1 MYEVL
6 LTDDNRDN
14 VDGGTPAAST
24 AEQTAPAQNTEAQTA
39 ATQEPTNTSQR
50 AEKFDELL
58 DKDKG
63 NAEKTDD
70 AQTNADDAQDD
81 KATDIYSRYRD
92 KVAARGSARMALAE
106 MMRPEDQSRRERNL
120 RRVALGQA
128 LGEII
133 GGLFGFGI
141 AQKNGSAVVVPES
154 QATKTQQ
161 RLLKLQEQGLA
172 DREQYRTMLAKLRM
186 DNLDKELAEERWLT
200 GQEATRAERDAAR
213 AHQIEMLDK
222 KLKAEEQRRQKKD
235 DQWQAR
241 HDETVRHNKA
251 MEANGGRRGSGRG
264 VSQYEDVGDY
274 ASYLRPSERL
284 VTKITDDG
292 SIIGGKKT
300 TTYRQ
305 RLPGMTKEE
314 RKRWNAIATGIIH
327 DLGYDDASDSEIS
340 ALLAPLQRLLSGP
353 IDESAV
359 RDLIHEY
366 PKSYDVLVDIV
377 RNGIS
382 IDEEDLAAIR
392 KELADGVDAMD
403 VIDDIRAISTASNN
417 KNQ

>member
-6 LTDDNRDN
+6 LKDDNRDN
-14 VDGGTPAAST
+14 TDESASASSATEQTNTATQTT
-24 AEQTAPAQNTEAQTA
+24 AEQQPATAP
-39 ATQEPTNTSQR
+39 QR

-58 DKDKG
+58 DTDKEKT
-63 NAEKTDD
+63 EKTDD
-70 AQTNADDAQDD
+70 AQDNT
-81 KATDIYSRYRD
+81 ATDVYSRYRD

-141 AQKNGSAVVVPES
+141 AQKNGSSVVVPES

-200 GQEATRAERDAAR
+200 GQEITRAERDAAR
-213 AHQIEMLDK
+213 AHQAELLDK
-222 KLKAEEQRRQKKD
+222 KLEAEKTRRQQKD
-235 DQWQAR
+235 EQWQTR

-251 MEANGGRRGSGRG
+251 MEANGRRRGSGRG
-264 VSQYEDVGDY
+264 TSQYEDNGDY

-284 VTKITDDG
+284 VTRITDDG

-314 RKRWNAIATGIIH
+314 RKRWNAIASGIIH
-327 DLGYDDASDSEIS
+327 DLGYDDASDVEIS
-340 ALLAPLQRLLSGP
+340 ALLAPLQRLLSGV

-366 PKSYDVLVDIV
+366 PQSYDIFAEAA
-377 RNGIS
+377 RNGLPLDDESLAS
-382 IDEEDLAAIR
+382 IR
-392 KELADGVDAMD
+392 RSLADGTDVMD
-403 VIDDIRAISTASNN
+403 VINDLRAISVATNN